1 MKVKL
6 GYLHQPRCLRG
17 ASPQYTVTRRWKST
31 KVRIEACD
39 SVSVQSH
46 PSQLDE
52 NHYWISVILVVG
64 KRAEKR
70 TEKCFTSCVTRV
82 LVPLSGV
89 VIITVIAVLN

>member
-1 MKVKL
+1 MMA
-6 GYLHQPRCLRG
+6 G
-17 ASPQYTVTRRWKST
+17 
-31 KVRIEACD
+31 D